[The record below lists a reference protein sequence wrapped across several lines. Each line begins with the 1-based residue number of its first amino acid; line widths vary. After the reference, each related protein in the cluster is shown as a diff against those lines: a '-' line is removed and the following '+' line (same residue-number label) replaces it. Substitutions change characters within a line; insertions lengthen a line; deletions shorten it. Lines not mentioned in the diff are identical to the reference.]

1 MQPSNTE
8 YVQAWVTMVISMVTM
23 KEILKILINQGLLIV
38 YL

>member
-1 MQPSNTE
+1 MQPSNIE